1 MRNAR
6 STQHGQPKVRRSRRA
21 LATPRAGAGLGLR
34 SYAKPMNAFPPAEQ
48 PVSFRDPPVMEVA
61 FALQFATGVIDLELL
76 GEIARRAKTTF
87 PRREQQPPLPPM
99 TEDFGLAPAMPQ
111 FIFQTGQALPRT
123 WFMTEDGAELIQ
135 VQPDRLGYNW
145 RREHLHER
153 PYPRYGGLR
162 DDLIKLVLP
171 AADKVAASSSAA
183 RINMVEL
190 TYVNQLSAQDARKGD
205 PHPPLT
211 DFLRPVGRF
220 QGEFLS
226 EPEDARLQA
235 RWRIPGDAGD
245 PIGRL
250 YVGAEPAFLHDQTPI
265 YQLALTARLLAGH
278 AEPAATIPLFDLA
291 HNWIVRGFKDL
302 TTTKM
307 QSVWGLDGETA

>member
-1 MRNAR
+1 MFSPEGR
-6 STQHGQPKVRRSRRA
+6 SWTGP
-21 LATPRAGAGLGLR
+21 
-34 SYAKPMNAFPPAEQ
+34 AKLCKAMIAFPLADQ

-99 TEDFGLAPAMPQ
+99 TEEFGLPPAMPQ
-111 FIFQTGQALPRT
+111 FIFQTGQTLPRT
-123 WFMTEDGAELIQ
+123 WFISEDGAELIQ
-135 VQPDRLGYNW
+135 VQADRLGYNW
-145 RREHLHER
+145 RREHLDER
-153 PYPRYGGLR
+153 PYPRYSRLR
-162 DDLIKLVLP
+162 ADLIKLVLP
-171 AADKVAASSSAA
+171 AVDDVAASSSAA

-190 TYVNQLSAQDARKGD
+190 TYVNQLRAQDARKGD
-205 PHPPLT
+205 PHPPLAH
-211 DFLRPVGRF
+211 FLRSVGHF

-250 YVGAEPAFLHDQTPI
+250 YAGAEPAFLHDQTPI
-265 YQLALTARLLAGH
+265 YQLVLTARLLAGH
-278 AEPAATIPLFDLA
+278 AESAATIRLFDLA

-302 TTTKM
+302 TTNTM
-307 QSVWGLDGETA
+307 QSAWGVVEGETA

>member
-1 MRNAR
+1 
-6 STQHGQPKVRRSRRA
+6 
-21 LATPRAGAGLGLR
+21 
-34 SYAKPMNAFPPAEQ
+34 MNAFPPAEQ

-61 FALQFATGVIDLELL
+61 FALQFASGVIDLELL

-99 TEDFGLAPAMPQ
+99 TEEFGLPPAMPQ

-123 WFMTEDGAELIQ
+123 WFISEDGAVLIQ
-135 VQPDRLGYNW
+135 VQADRLGYNW
-145 RREHLHER
+145 RREHLDER
-153 PYPRYGGLR
+153 PYPRYGCLR
-162 DDLIKLVLP
+162 DDVIKLVLP
-171 AADKVAASSSAA
+171 AADDVATSSPAA

-190 TYVNQLSAQDARKGD
+190 TYVNQLRAQDARKGD
-205 PHPPLT
+205 PHPPLP
-211 DFLRPVGRF
+211 DFLRPIGHF

-235 RWRIPGDAGD
+235 RWRIPGDGGD

-250 YVGAEPAFLHDQTPI
+250 YAAAEPAFLHDQTPI
-265 YQLALTARLLAGH
+265 YQLVLTARLIAGH
-278 AEPAATIPLFDLA
+278 AVPADTIPLFDVA

-302 TTTKM
+302 TTDTM
-307 QSVWGLDGETA
+307 QSVWGPVEGETE